1 MLNSGLNI
9 GAGTVSVLH
18 TDLYQINMMK
28 VYFEDGLAD
37 RESVFD
43 LYFRKLPFE
52 NGYAVFAGLER
63 MLDYIKGLR
72 FTEDQIDY
80 LREIQG
86 YDETFLDYLR
96 NLVFTGTI
104 SSVREGAVVFANE
117 AVVRVRAPLGQAQL
131 IETALLNFVNY
142 QTLIATKAS
151 RIRQIAPDSRL
162 LEFGTRRAQEVD
174 ASQWGARA
182 SVIGG
187 FDGTSNV
194 EAGKKFGI
202 PVSGTHA
209 HAMVQTYGD
218 DYTAFTKYASS
229 HYNCTFLVDT
239 FDTLKSG
246 VPNAIRVAKEF
257 GDKINFVGIRLDSG
271 DMAYLSKEARKML
284 DAAGFENARIVAS
297 NDLDEYTIT
306 ELQQQGARI
315 DDYGV
320 GTKLITAYD
329 QPALGAVYK
338 LVALKD
344 EKGVWQEDRV
354 KISGNPEK
362 VTTPGLKDVYRVVN
376 KDTGKAAGDYITMA
390 SEDVSNVTELEL
402 FDPVYTYVTK
412 KIKNVELVPML
423 VDVIVDGEAVYESPT
438 LDEMRAYH
446 KESLDMF
453 WEEYK
458 RKLNPEIY
466 PVTLSKAC
474 YDNKISVINR
484 VLSRI

>member
-1 MLNSGLNI
+1 MLNS

-43 LYFRKLPFE
+43 LYFRKLPFD

-72 FTEDQIDY
+72 FTEDQLDY

-104 SSVREGAVVFANE
+104 SSVREGEVVFANE
-117 AVVRVRAPLGQAQL
+117 AVVRVCAPLGQAQL

-390 SEDVSNVTELEL
+390 YEDVSKVTELEL

-423 VDVIVDGEAVYESPT
+423 VDVIVDGEVVYESPA

-453 WEEYK
+453 WDEYK

-474 YDNKISVINR
+474 YENKMNVIR
-484 VLSRI
+484 TVLDRIEK